1 LFNRNLTANQQII
14 NRKIVSFQP
23 SRLTEVNSMSKKE
36 NENVN
41 DKESRTPWIPGFKKP
56 TIDFRRPDFALP
68 YEAPHKYI
76 ILFILFAIIF
86 ILAGGIYNLT
96 ENPLPMGQTQT
107 ALVPVFKSPSEQFLI
122 ESLIA
127 ALFYGLGAGG
137 LFMIRY
143 STRFAYDIR
152 TSITLLIVGII
163 IAIIAAGGTV
173 VMYDFKTG

>member
-1 LFNRNLTANQQII
+1 
-14 NRKIVSFQP
+14 
-23 SRLTEVNSMSKKE
+23 MSKKE
-36 NENVN
+36 NDQVN

-76 ILFILFAIIF
+76 ILFILFATIF

-107 ALVPVFKSPSEQFLI
+107 ALVPVFRSPSEQFLI

-143 STRFAYDIR
+143 STRFAYDLR
-152 TSITLLIVGII
+152 TSFTLLVLGII
-163 IAIIAAGGTV
+163 LTIIAAGGTV